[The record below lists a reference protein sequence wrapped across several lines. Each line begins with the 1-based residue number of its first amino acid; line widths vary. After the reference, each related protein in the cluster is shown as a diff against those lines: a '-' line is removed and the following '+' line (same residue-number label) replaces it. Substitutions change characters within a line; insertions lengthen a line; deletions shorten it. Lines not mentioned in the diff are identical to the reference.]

1 MNANPDPVSA
11 GRDDRGQGR
20 AAQVAADIAFGART
34 AAPRL
39 TAAARRFG
47 DWLTT
52 IGWGKFFL
60 LSVLLLIAGGMVNSW
75 FSSSGPAIVVDA
87 SDPKDKVNVIVSV
100 TPDGI
105 RVSPPASP
113 KRPAPPGPPS
123 PPAPPAAPLPPAA
136 PEAPAAPEKSSP
148 MQPGADTVGSPR
160 DDAEVKVGKE
170 GVRIVTNKDGKRVA
184 LQIDSKGVRIEEI
197 GTSAEKAAG
206 ATAGT
211 TADGAVV
218 IAPGVLADPDKAAEA
233 IEAARGQ
240 IEAIVQE
247 QVSRQVARTTRVY
260 RERTSEWIMSFL
272 MLLIITSII
281 AKVLLGGK
289 RKAETRAKAATATA
303 AEEGL
308 KRQLAEAQLK
318 MMQAQVEPHFLFN
331 TLASVDYLIETD
343 PARASTMQKNLIQYL
358 RAALPQMR
366 EGSTTL
372 GKELALVRSY
382 LEILKVR
389 MEDRLQFAITVP
401 QGLMSA
407 QFPPMVLQS
416 LVENAIKHALEPK
429 PEGGS
434 ITVTADIANGSLRV
448 TVADTGLGFGAA
460 GQPGTGVGL
469 ANVRE
474 RLAAL
479 YSGRAKFTIEA
490 NSPSGTIATIEVP
503 YEADLGREAASRSP
517 ASAAA

>member
-1 MNANPDPVSA
+1 MSTSPDPVSA
-11 GRDDRGQGR
+11 GSDNVRPRP
-20 AAQVAADIAFGART
+20 AAQMAADIAAGARS

-39 TAAARRFG
+39 ASAARRFG
-47 DWLTT
+47 DWLVS

-60 LSVLLLIAGGMVNSW
+60 LSVLLLVAGAMINSW
-75 FSSSGPAIVVDA
+75 LFDSGPAIVVDA
-87 SDPKDKVNVIVSV
+87 SDPKDRVNVIVTVS
-100 TPDGI
+100 PDGVRI
-105 RVSPPASP
+105 APPEL
-113 KRPAPPGPPS
+113 PAPPK
-123 PPAPPAAPLPPAA
+123 PPAA
-136 PEAPAAPEKSSP
+136 PEAPAAPAVV
-148 MQPGADTVGSPR
+148 GADRPAPR
-160 DDAEVKVGKE
+160 DAEVKVSKD
-170 GVRIVTNKDGKRVA
+170 GVRIVTTKDGKRVA
-184 LQIDSKGVRIEEI
+184 LRIDSTGVRVEEL
-197 GTSAEKAAG
+197 GSDPALPAENAEPSSA
-206 ATAGT
+206 
-211 TADGAVV
+211 ADGSVV
-218 IAPGVLADPDKAAEA
+218 IPKDVLADPEKSSEA
-233 IEAARGQ
+233 IESVRGQ
-240 IEAIVQE
+240 IEEIVQE
-247 QVSRQVARTTRVY
+247 QVNRQVARTTRAY
-260 RERTSEWIMSFL
+260 REQSSDWFMSFL
-272 MLLIITSII
+272 MLLIVTSII

-289 RKAETRAKAATATA
+289 RRAETRARAASATA

-343 PARASTMQKNLIQYL
+343 PVRASTMQKNLIQYL

-366 EGSTTL
+366 QGSTTL

-389 MEDRLQFAITVP
+389 MEDRLQFAVTVP

-434 ITVTADIANGSLRV
+434 ITVTADIANGNLRV

-460 GQPGTGVGL
+460 GKAGTGVGL

-474 RLAAL
+474 RMAAL
-479 YSGRAKFTIEA
+479 YSGRARFTIEA
-490 NSPSGTIATIEVP
+490 NAPTGTIATVEVP
-503 YEADLGREAASRSP
+503 YEPDLGRDEAARSTVDAP
-517 ASAAA
+517 A

>member
-1 MNANPDPVSA
+1 MSASSDQNPTGQERRSQS
-11 GRDDRGQGR
+11 RGAQM
-20 AAQVAADIAFGART
+20 AADVAAGARV
-34 AAPRL
+34 AAPRM
-39 TAAARRFG
+39 TATARRFG
-47 DWLTT
+47 DWLTS

-60 LSVLLLIAGGMVNSW
+60 LAVLLLVAGAMLNSW
-75 FSSSGPAIVVDA
+75 LFEGGPAIVVDA
-87 SDPKDKVNVIVSV
+87 SDPKERVNVVV
-100 TPDGI
+100 TVAPEGI
-105 RVSPPASP
+105 RI
-113 KRPAPPGPPS
+113 
-123 PPAPPAAPLPPAA
+123 APPAPPAA
-136 PEAPAAPEKSSP
+136 PEAPAAPQAAAPASP
-148 MQPGADTVGSPR
+148 DAPPASGSGKE
-160 DDAEVKVGKE
+160 AEVKVGKE
-170 GVRIVTNKDGKRVA
+170 GVRIVTTKDGKRVV
-184 LQIDSKGVRIEEI
+184 LRIDGKGVRIEE
-197 GTSAEKAAG
+197 SAPK
-206 ATAGT
+206 
-211 TADGAVV
+211 TADGSASADADGSVV
-218 IAPGVLADPDKAAEA
+218 IAPDALGDPDKAAEA
-233 IEAARGQ
+233 IESARER
-240 IEAIVQE
+240 IEAIVQD
-247 QVSRQVARTTRVY
+247 QVNQQVARTTRVY
-260 RERTSEWIMSFL
+260 RERSSDWFMSFL
-272 MLLIITSII
+272 MLLIVTSII

-289 RKAETRAKAATATA
+289 RKAETRARAASVTA

-308 KRQLAEAQLK
+308 KRQLVEAQLK

-407 QFPPMVLQS
+407 QFPPMVMQS

-434 ITVTADIANGSLRV
+434 ITVTADIANGNLRV
-448 TVADTGLGFGAA
+448 TVADTGLGFGAS
-460 GQPGTGVGL
+460 GEPGTGVGL
-469 ANVRE
+469 SNVRE

-479 YSGRAKFTIEA
+479 YSGRARFTIEA

-503 YEADLGREAASRSP
+503 YEPDLARGP
-517 ASAAA
+517 ASPPSVGAAA

>member
-1 MNANPDPVSA
+1 MSADPEPNTASLEQ
-11 GRDDRGQGR
+11 RGQGR
-20 AAQVAADIAFGART
+20 GAQIAADVAAGARA

-39 TAAARRFG
+39 AAAARRFG
-47 DWLTT
+47 DWLASV
-52 IGWGKFFL
+52 GWGKFFL
-60 LSVLLLIAGGMVNSW
+60 LSLLVLVAGAMLNSW
-75 FSSSGPAIVVDA
+75 LFEGGPAIVVEA
-87 SDPKDKVNVIVSV
+87 SDPKDRVNVIVSV
-100 TPDGI
+100 TPEGI
-105 RVSPPASP
+105 RV
-113 KRPAPPGPPS
+113 APPTPAD
-123 PPAPPAAPLPPAA
+123 PPAPPAAPAPEPPPADS
-136 PEAPAAPEKSSP
+136 AA
-148 MQPGADTVGSPR
+148 GAQHG
-160 DDAEVKVGKE
+160 DAEVKVGKE
-170 GVRIVTNKDGKRVA
+170 GVRIVTNRDGKRVV
-184 LQIDSKGVRIEEI
+184 LRIDGKGVRIEEP
-197 GTSAEKAAG
+197 AAG
-206 ATAGT
+206 APQDSAPGGETAVP
-211 TADGAVV
+211 DGSVV
-218 IAPGVLADPDKAAEA
+218 IPPGVLADPGKAEEA
-233 IEAARGQ
+233 IESVRER
-240 IEAIVQE
+240 IEAIVQD
-247 QVSRQVARTTRVY
+247 QVSEQVARTTRAY
-260 RERTSEWIMSFL
+260 RERSSDWFMSFL
-272 MLLIITSII
+272 MLLIVTSVI

-289 RKAETRAKAATATA
+289 RKAETRARAASATA

-308 KRQLAEAQLK
+308 KRQLVEAQLK

-389 MEDRLQFAITVP
+389 MDDRLQFAITVP

-434 ITVTADIANGSLRV
+434 ITVNADIANGGLRV

-460 GQPGTGVGL
+460 GRPGTGVGL

-479 YSGRAKFTIEA
+479 YGGRARFAIEA
-490 NSPSGTIATIEVP
+490 NAPTGTIATVEVP
-503 YEADLGREAASRSP
+503 YEPDLSRGASGQP
-517 ASAAA
+517 LAGAAA

>member
-1 MNANPDPVSA
+1 MSTNSEPPSTGPHGP
-11 GRDDRGQGR
+11 GRSRT
-20 AAQVAADIAFGART
+20 AQTAADIASGART

-39 TAAARRFG
+39 TVAARRFG
-47 DWLTT
+47 DWLTS

-60 LSVLLLIAGGMVNSW
+60 LSLLLLIAGAMINSW
-75 FSSSGPAIVVDA
+75 LFEGGPAIVVDA
-87 SDPKDKVNVIVSV
+87 SDPKERVSV
-100 TPDGI
+100 VVSVSPDGVRI
-105 RVSPPASP
+105 A
-113 KRPAPPGPPS
+113 
-123 PPAPPAAPLPPAA
+123 PPAPPAPPPA
-136 PEAPAAPEKSSP
+136 PEAPPAPAAPDASQAPAVTGPDSESGP
-148 MQPGADTVGSPR
+148 LPPEE
-160 DDAEVKVGKE
+160 AEVKVGKD
-170 GVRIVTNKDGKRVA
+170 GVRIVTTKDGKRVI
-184 LQIDSKGVRIEEI
+184 LQIDSKGVRVEEQ
-197 GTSAEKAAG
+197 GGPAPGAAAG
-206 ATAGT
+206 APAGT
-211 TADGAVV
+211 TPDGSVV
-218 IAPGVLADPDKAAEA
+218 VAPGELADPEKAAEA
-233 IEAARGQ
+233 IESARNR
-240 IEAIVQE
+240 IEEIVQE
-247 QVSRQVARTTRVY
+247 QVNRQVARTTRVY
-260 RERTSEWIMSFL
+260 RERSSEWFMSFL
-272 MLLIITSII
+272 MLLIVTSII

-289 RKAETRAKAATATA
+289 RKAETRARAASATA

-389 MEDRLQFAITVP
+389 MDDRLQFAITVP

-416 LVENAIKHALEPK
+416 LVENAIKHGLEPK

-434 ITVTADIANGSLRV
+434 ITVTADIANGNLRV

-460 GQPGTGVGL
+460 GKPGTGVGL

-479 YSGRAKFTIEA
+479 YSGRARFTVEA

-503 YEADLGREAASRSP
+503 YEPDLGRDAAGRP
-517 ASAAA
+517 PAAAAA

>member
-1 MNANPDPVSA
+1 MSANPDPVPA
-11 GRDDRGQGR
+11 GRDQKGQGR
-20 AAQVAADIAFGART
+20 SAQVAADIAAGARA

-47 DWLTT
+47 DWLAAV
-52 IGWGKFFL
+52 GWGKFFL
-60 LSVLLLIAGGMVNSW
+60 LSVLLLVAGAMLNSW
-75 FSSSGPAIVVDA
+75 LFRTGPAIVVDA
-87 SDPKDKVNVIVSV
+87 ADPKDRVNVIVSV
-100 TPDGI
+100 
-105 RVSPPASP
+105 SPEGVRIA
-113 KRPAPPGPPS
+113 
-123 PPAPPAAPLPPAA
+123 PPAPRTLPVPPVPPAA
-136 PEAPAAPEKSSP
+136 PEAPAPPAAATEP
-148 MQPGADTVGSPR
+148 PGKG
-160 DDAEVKVGKE
+160 DAEVKVGKD
-170 GVRIVTNKDGKRVA
+170 GVRIVTTKDGKRVV
-184 LQIDSKGVRIEEI
+184 LQIDAKGVRVEELGRDQAEAGSGI
-197 GTSAEKAAG
+197 GAHAG
-206 ATAGT
+206 Q
-211 TADGAVV
+211 GASVV
-218 IAPGVLADPDKAAEA
+218 IEPGVLADPEKTAEA
-233 IEAARGQ
+233 IESAREK
-240 IEAIVQE
+240 IEAIVEE
-247 QVSRQVARTTRVY
+247 QVSRQVARSTRVY
-260 RERTSEWIMSFL
+260 RERSSDWFMSFL
-272 MLLIITSII
+272 MLLIVTSII

-289 RKAETRAKAATATA
+289 RKAETRAKVASATA

-389 MEDRLQFAITVP
+389 MDDRLQFAITVP

-434 ITVTADIANGSLRV
+434 ITVTADVANGNLRV

-460 GQPGTGVGL
+460 GRPGTGVGL

-490 NSPSGTIATIEVP
+490 NAPTGTIATIEVP
-503 YEADLGREAASRSP
+503 YEPDLGRNPTDRP
-517 ASAAA
+517 PVGAAA

>member
-1 MNANPDPVSA
+1 MSANPDSTPSGA
-11 GRDDRGQGR
+11 DSRGSSRTAQM
-20 AAQVAADIAFGART
+20 AADVAAGARA

-39 TAAARRFG
+39 AAAARRFG
-47 DWLTT
+47 DWLAS

-60 LSVLLLIAGGMVNSW
+60 LSLLLLVASAMLNSW
-75 FSSSGPAIVVDA
+75 LFEAGPAIIVDA
-87 SDPKDKVNVIVSV
+87 TDPKDRVNVIVSV
-100 TPDGI
+100 SADGVRI
-105 RVSPPASP
+105 
-113 KRPAPPGPPS
+113 APPK
-123 PPAPPAAPLPPAA
+123 PPAPPAAPAPPKVPGAQ
-136 PEAPAAPEKSSP
+136 EAPSP
-148 MQPGADTVGSPR
+148 AEADAGKGTPK
-160 DDAEVKVGKE
+160 DAEVKVGKE
-170 GVRIVTNKDGKRVA
+170 GVRIVTTKDGRRVE
-184 LQIDSKGVRIEEI
+184 LRIDGKGIRVQDLPE
-197 GTSAEKAAG
+197 GQADAAVGAEVAA
-206 ATAGT
+206 TV
-211 TADGAVV
+211 DGAVV
-218 IAPGVLADPDKAAEA
+218 IAPGVLADADKTQEA
-233 IEAARGQ
+233 IESARAR
-240 IEAIVQE
+240 IEEIVQE
-247 QVSRQVARTTRVY
+247 QVNRQVARTTRIY
-260 RERTSEWIMSFL
+260 RERSSDWFMSFI
-272 MLLIITSII
+272 MLLIVTSVI
-281 AKVLLGGK
+281 AKVLVGGK
-289 RKAETRAKAATATA
+289 RRAETRARAASATA

-389 MEDRLQFAITVP
+389 MEDRLQFAVTVP

-460 GQPGTGVGL
+460 SRPGTGVGL

-479 YSGRAKFTIEA
+479 YSGRARFTIEA
-490 NSPSGTIATIEVP
+490 NSPSGTIATVEVP
-503 YEADLGREAASRSP
+503 YEPDLGRDAGPRP
-517 ASAAA
+517 AGVPA

>member
-1 MNANPDPVSA
+1 MSAKTNPAPADREP
-11 GRDDRGQGR
+11 RGQSRG
-20 AAQVAADIAFGART
+20 AQMAADIAAGARV

-39 TAAARRFG
+39 TAVARRFG
-47 DWLTT
+47 DWLAAV
-52 IGWGKFFL
+52 GWGKFFL
-60 LSVLLLIAGGMVNSW
+60 LSLLLLIAGAMLNSW
-75 FSSSGPAIVVDA
+75 LFQTGPAIVVDA
-87 SDPKDKVNVIVSV
+87 TDPKDRVNVVVSV
-100 TPDGI
+100 SPDGVRI
-105 RVSPPASP
+105 
-113 KRPAPPGPPS
+113 APPTQ
-123 PPAPPAAPLPPAA
+123 PPAAVPPDVPAAPQAPTPPAA
-136 PEAPAAPEKSSP
+136 GKEAPGK
-148 MQPGADTVGSPR
+148 G
-160 DDAEVKVGKE
+160 DAEVRVGKD
-170 GVRIVTNKDGKRVA
+170 GVRIVTTKDGKRVV
-184 LQIDSKGVRIEEI
+184 LQIDDKGVRVEEL
-197 GTSAEKAAG
+197 GGGQARAGSGAAADAG
-206 ATAGT
+206 AG
-211 TADGAVV
+211 VV
-218 IAPGVLADPDKAAEA
+218 IEPGVLADPDKTAEA
-233 IEAARGQ
+233 IESAREK
-240 IEAIVQE
+240 IEAIVEE
-247 QVSRQVARTTRVY
+247 QVNRQVARSTRVY
-260 RERTSEWIMSFL
+260 RERSSDWFMSFL
-272 MLLIITSII
+272 MLLIVTSII

-289 RKAETRAKAATATA
+289 RKAETRARAASATA

-434 ITVTADIANGSLRV
+434 ITVTADVANGNLRV

-460 GQPGTGVGL
+460 GKPGTGVGL

-479 YSGRAKFTIEA
+479 YSGRARFTIEA

-503 YEADLGREAASRSP
+503 YEPDLARRATGESP
-517 ASAAA
+517 VGAVA

>member
-1 MNANPDPVSA
+1 MSSSPERNP
-11 GRDDRGQGR
+11 GGQERRGQSRGAQM
-20 AAQVAADIAFGART
+20 AADVAAGARA

-47 DWLTT
+47 DWLTS

-60 LSVLLLIAGGMVNSW
+60 LSLLALVAGAMLNSW
-75 FSSSGPAIVVDA
+75 LFDGGPAIVVDA
-87 SDPKDKVNVIVSV
+87 SDPKDRVNVVVSV
-100 TPDGI
+100 TPEGVRI
-105 RVSPPASP
+105 APPASP
-113 KRPAPPGPPS
+113 AAPMPPTPPKPPAVPGAPPPP
-123 PPAPPAAPLPPAA
+123 PDA
-136 PEAPAAPEKSSP
+136 
-148 MQPGADTVGSPR
+148 GADSAEGKE
-160 DDAEVKVGKE
+160 AEVKVGKE
-170 GVRIVTNKDGKRVA
+170 GVRIITTKDGKRVV
-184 LQIDSKGVRIEEI
+184 LQIDSKGVRIEELAQ
-197 GTSAEKAAG
+197 GASAETATRDEAAAPEG
-206 ATAGT
+206 S
-211 TADGAVV
+211 VV
-218 IAPGVLADPDKAAEA
+218 IGPEVLADPDKAAEA
-233 IEAARGQ
+233 IESARER
-240 IEAIVQE
+240 IEAIVQD
-247 QVSRQVARTTRVY
+247 QVSQQVARTTRVY
-260 RERTSEWIMSFL
+260 RERSSDWFMSFL
-272 MLLIITSII
+272 MLLIVTSII

-289 RKAETRAKAATATA
+289 RKAETRARAASATA

-389 MEDRLQFAITVP
+389 MEDRLLFAITVP

-434 ITVTADIANGSLRV
+434 ITVTADIANGNLRV

-460 GQPGTGVGL
+460 GKPGTGVGL
-469 ANVRE
+469 ANLRE

-503 YEADLGREAASRSP
+503 YEPDLGRDAAGQSSVG
-517 ASAAA
+517 AAA

>member
-1 MNANPDPVSA
+1 MDPQADTGSA
-11 GRDDRGQGR
+11 PGNGRGRRWFGQL
-20 AAQVAADIAFGART
+20 AADIAAGAGVAMPRVR
-34 AAPRL
+34 AAMV
-39 TAAARRFG
+39 RFG
-47 DWLTT
+47 DWLAR

-60 LSVLLLIAGGMVNSW
+60 LSVLLLIAGAMVNSW
-75 FSSSGPAIVVDA
+75 LFKSGPAIVVDTA
-87 SDPKDKVNVIVSV
+87 DPKDRVNVVVSV
-100 TPDGI
+100 
-105 RVSPPASP
+105 SPEGVRIAAPNAAP
-113 KRPAPPGPPS
+113 K
-123 PPAPPAAPLPPAA
+123 PPAP
-136 PEAPAAPEKSSP
+136 PEAPAAPTASPDGTVAPGGSSATKAGGP
-148 MQPGADTVGSPR
+148 SAGQGQVEVDR
-160 DDAEVKVGKE
+160 D
-170 GVRIVTNKDGKRVA
+170 GVRIVTEKEGKRIA
-184 LQIDSKGVRIEEI
+184 LKIDSKGIRIEDEAARREASSPSAGGAAADR
-197 GTSAEKAAG
+197 GT
-206 ATAGT
+206 
-211 TADGAVV
+211 AVV
-218 IAPGVLADPDKAAEA
+218 VGPEVLADPEKVSEA
-233 IEAARGQ
+233 VESARER

-247 QVSRQVARTTRVY
+247 QVNRQVARTTRVY
-260 RERTSEWIMSFL
+260 RERSGDWFMSFL
-272 MLLIITSII
+272 MLFIVTSII
-281 AKVLLGGK
+281 AKVLLGSK
-289 RKAETRAKAATATA
+289 RKAETRAQAATATA

-372 GKELALVRSY
+372 GKELALVRAY

-434 ITVTADIANGSLRV
+434 ITITADIANGNLRV
-448 TVADTGLGFGAA
+448 TVADTGLGFGVA
-460 GQPGTGVGL
+460 GKPGTGVGL
-469 ANVRE
+469 NNVRE

-479 YSGRAKFTIEA
+479 YAGRARFTIEA

-503 YEADLGREAASRSP
+503 YEPDLGRDGARPSARTAA
-517 ASAAA
+517 

>member
-1 MNANPDPVSA
+1 MSSNPEQNPA
-11 GRDDRGQGR
+11 GHERRGQSRGSQM
-20 AAQVAADIAFGART
+20 AADVAAGARA
-34 AAPRL
+34 AAPRMA
-39 TAAARRFG
+39 AAARRFG
-47 DWLTT
+47 DWLTS
-52 IGWGKFFL
+52 IGWGKFIL
-60 LSVLLLIAGGMVNSW
+60 LSLLVLVAGAMLNSW
-75 FSSSGPAIVVDA
+75 LFDGGPAIVVDA
-87 SDPKDKVNVIVSV
+87 ADPKERVNVIVSV
-100 TPDGI
+100 TPEGVRI
-105 RVSPPASP
+105 ESPTPP
-113 KRPAPPGPPS
+113 KPPS
-123 PPAPPAAPLPPAA
+123 PPPSPPSPPS
-136 PEAPAAPEKSSP
+136 PGAPAAEAVSP
-148 MQPGADTVGSPR
+148 PDAAAADAAGR
-160 DDAEVKVGKE
+160 EAEVKVGKD
-170 GVRIVTNKDGKRVA
+170 GVRIVTTKDGKRVV
-184 LQIDSKGVRIEEI
+184 LQIDGKGVRVEEL
-197 GTSAEKAAG
+197 AAG
-206 ATAGT
+206 APAG
-211 TADGAVV
+211 AASGGPNAASDGSVV
-218 IAPGVLADPDKAAEA
+218 ISPEVLADPDKAAEA
-233 IEAARGQ
+233 IESARER
-240 IEAIVQE
+240 IEAIVQD

-260 RERTSEWIMSFL
+260 RERSSDWFMSFL
-272 MLLIITSII
+272 MLLIVTSII

-289 RKAETRAKAATATA
+289 RRAEKRAQAASATA

-401 QGLMSA
+401 RGLMSA
-407 QFPPMVLQS
+407 QFPPMILQS

-434 ITVTADIANGSLRV
+434 ITVTADIANGNLRV

-460 GQPGTGVGL
+460 GKAGTGVGL

-479 YSGRAKFTIEA
+479 YSGRARFAIEA

-503 YEADLGREAASRSP
+503 YEPDLGGDAAGQP
-517 ASAAA
+517 PTAAAA

>member
-1 MNANPDPVSA
+1 MSSSPDQNPA
-11 GRDDRGQGR
+11 GQERRGQSRG
-20 AAQVAADIAFGART
+20 AQVAADVAAGARA

-39 TAAARRFG
+39 VAAARHFG
-47 DWLTT
+47 DWLTS

-60 LSVLLLIAGGMVNSW
+60 LSLLVLVAGAMLNSW
-75 FSSSGPAIVVDA
+75 LFEGTPAIIVDA
-87 SDPKDKVNVIVSV
+87 SDPKEQVNVVVSV
-100 TPDGI
+100 TPEGVRI
-105 RVSPPASP
+105 
-113 KRPAPPGPPS
+113 APPSPSTPPK
-123 PPAPPAAPLPPAA
+123 PPAPPRPPVAPGTAAPPPPRVEAETGAA
-136 PEAPAAPEKSSP
+136 
-148 MQPGADTVGSPR
+148 T
-160 DDAEVKVGKE
+160 DAEVKVGKE
-170 GVRIVTNKDGKRVA
+170 GVRIVTTKDGKRVV
-184 LQIDSKGVRIEEI
+184 LQIDGKGVRVEEL
-197 GTSAEKAAG
+197 AAG
-206 ATAGT
+206 APAEAASGEPGTAS
-211 TADGAVV
+211 DGSVV
-218 IAPGVLADPDKAAEA
+218 ISPGVLADPDKAAEA
-233 IEAARGQ
+233 IESARER
-240 IEAIVQE
+240 IEAIVQD

-260 RERTSEWIMSFL
+260 RERSSDWFMSFL
-272 MLLIITSII
+272 MLLIVTSII

-289 RKAETRAKAATATA
+289 RRAEKRAQAASATA

-407 QFPPMVLQS
+407 QFPPMILQS

-434 ITVTADIANGSLRV
+434 ITVTADIANGNLRV

-460 GQPGTGVGL
+460 GKAGTGVGL

-479 YSGRAKFTIEA
+479 YAGRAKFAIEA

-503 YEADLGREAASRSP
+503 YEPDLGRGTAGQP
-517 ASAAA
+517 PIGAAA

>member
-1 MNANPDPVSA
+1 MNAEVDPARA
-11 GRDDRGQGR
+11 GRGAQI
-20 AAQVAADIAFGART
+20 AAEAAAGART
-34 AAPRL
+34 AMPWLKTLAK
-39 TAAARRFG
+39 RFG
-47 DWLTT
+47 DWLTS

-60 LSVLLLIAGGMVNSW
+60 LAVLLLFAGGMLNDW
-75 FSSSGPAIVVDA
+75 LFDATPAVVVDT
-87 SDPKDKVNVIVSV
+87 SDRPDRVNVVVSV
-100 TPDGI
+100 TPEGVRI
-105 RVSPPASP
+105 
-113 KRPAPPGPPS
+113 G
-123 PPAPPAAPLPPAA
+123 PAAPSAGSAA
-136 PEAPAAPEKSSP
+136 PEAAQSPAGTAGDEPTAK
-148 MQPGADTVGSPR
+148 ADV
-160 DDAEVKVGKE
+160 EVGKE
-170 GVRIVTNKDGKRVA
+170 GVQIVTKKDGKRIA
-184 LQIDSKGVRIEEI
+184 LKIDSKGIRVERLDD
-197 GTSAEKAAG
+197 GKDGQPPG
-206 ATAGT
+206 ATAG
-211 TADGAVV
+211 APAEGAVV
-218 IAPGVLADPDKAAEA
+218 LAPNVLVDAGKAAEA
-233 IEAARGQ
+233 IESARQ
-240 IEAIVQE
+240 RIEEIVQE
-247 QVSRQVARTTRVY
+247 QVNRQVASTTRVY
-260 RERTSEWIMSFL
+260 RERSSDWFMSFL
-272 MLLIITSII
+272 MLLIVTSII

-289 RKAETRAKAATATA
+289 RRAETRAQAASATA

-308 KRQLAEAQLK
+308 KRQLAEARLK

-434 ITVTADIANGSLRV
+434 ITVTADIANGGLRV
-448 TVADTGLGFGAA
+448 AVADTGLGFGAA
-460 GQPGTGVGL
+460 GKPGTGVGL
-469 ANVRE
+469 NNVRE

-479 YSGRAKFTIEA
+479 YGGRAKFTIEA
-490 NSPSGTIATIEVP
+490 NAPTGTIATIEVP
-503 YEADLGREAASRSP
+503 YEPDLGRDGPGNKEGAGRAS
-517 ASAAA
+517 

>member
-1 MNANPDPVSA
+1 MNANPDPASA
-11 GRDDRGQGR
+11 GPDGR
-20 AAQVAADIAFGART
+20 RPSSAAQMAADVASGARA

-39 TAAARRFG
+39 TATARRFG
-47 DWLTT
+47 DWLTS
-52 IGWGKFFL
+52 IGWGKFLL
-60 LSVLLLIAGGMVNSW
+60 LSVLMLIAGAMLNRW
-75 FSSSGPAIVVDA
+75 LFDSGPAIVVDA
-87 SDPKDKVNVIVSV
+87 SDPKDRVNVIVSV
-100 TPDGI
+100 
-105 RVSPPASP
+105 SPEGVRIAP
-113 KRPAPPGPPS
+113 PAPPPALPVPPS
-123 PPAPPAAPLPPAA
+123 PPDAPKVPAAPEPLAPAAPLAGA
-136 PEAPAAPEKSSP
+136 ESSRPE
-148 MQPGADTVGSPR
+148 G
-160 DDAEVKVGKE
+160 AEVKVGKD
-170 GVRIVTNKDGKRVA
+170 GVRIVTTKDGKRVA
-184 LQIDSKGVRIEEI
+184 LRIDGKGVRVEELN
-197 GTSAEKAAG
+197 GAASDAASGAAAG
-206 ATAGT
+206 TGP
-211 TADGAVV
+211 GSSVV
-218 IAPGVLADPDKAAEA
+218 IPPVVLADPDKTAEA
-233 IEAARGQ
+233 IESARER
-240 IEAIVQE
+240 IEEIVQE
-247 QVSRQVARTTRVY
+247 QVNRQVARTTRAY
-260 RERTSEWIMSFL
+260 REQSGDWFMSFL
-272 MLLIITSII
+272 MLLIVTSVI

-289 RKAETRAKAATATA
+289 RKAETRARAASATA

-416 LVENAIKHALEPK
+416 VVENAIKHALEPK

-434 ITVTADIANGSLRV
+434 ITVTADIANGGLRV

-460 GQPGTGVGL
+460 GKPGTGVGL

-503 YEADLGREAASRSP
+503 YEPDLGREAAAQP
-517 ASAAA
+517 QGGAAT